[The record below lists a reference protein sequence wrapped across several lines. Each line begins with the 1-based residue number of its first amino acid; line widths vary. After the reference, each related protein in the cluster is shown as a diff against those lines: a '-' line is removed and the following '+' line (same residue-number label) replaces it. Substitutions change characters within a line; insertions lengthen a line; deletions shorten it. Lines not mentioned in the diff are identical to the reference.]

1 MYFDGSFTLNGARGG
16 VVLISPKEDQL
27 LYVIWLHFHVTNNV
41 VEYKALVNGLCITVE
56 LGVQRLYICSNSEL
70 IINQVM
76 EESNYR
82 DSRMV
87 AYRMEVRRLEEKLD
101 GFELHHILR
110 WDDEVADALTRLGSS
125 YEQTPSGVFTHDLY
139 KPSIRLEKDIPTLTP
154 GPSLGEDSLV
164 LMAGTPS
171 GKGGTTPA
179 FEVDLGTSA
188 RPIGQDGGA

>member
-1 MYFDGSFTLNGARGG
+1 
-16 VVLISPKEDQL
+16 
-27 LYVIWLHFHVTNNV
+27 VTNNV
-41 VEYKALVNGLCITVE
+41 VEYEALVNGLRITVE

-110 WDDEVADALTRLGSS
+110 
-125 YEQTPSGVFTHDLY
+125 
-139 KPSIRLEKDIPTLTP
+139 
-154 GPSLGEDSLV
+154 
-164 LMAGTPS
+164 
-171 GKGGTTPA
+171 
-179 FEVDLGTSA
+179 
-188 RPIGQDGGA
+188 